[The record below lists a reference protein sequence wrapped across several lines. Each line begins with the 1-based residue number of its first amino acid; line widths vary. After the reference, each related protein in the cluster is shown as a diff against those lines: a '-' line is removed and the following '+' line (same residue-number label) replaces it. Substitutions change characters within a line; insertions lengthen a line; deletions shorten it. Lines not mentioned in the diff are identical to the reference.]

1 MRHVCLVSLNL
12 KPLQNRTE
20 RMLITLD
27 DKELIGLYFDRNEQA
42 VAETQRKFGGYLY
55 TIAHNILGSVQD
67 AEECVNDVLM
77 RLWDHI
83 PPANPEN
90 VYAYFASVARSV
102 ATKRYKMKHAQ
113 KRGGGETTLVL
124 DELHDCCTDPDT
136 VEQHIDRMALQETIT
151 EFLETLKPE
160 QQTIFVQRYWYVCP
174 IEDIAE
180 DLGISRSKVSVTL
193 MRTRQ
198 KLRKH
203 LEQEGF
209 L

>member
-1 MRHVCLVSLNL
+1 M
-12 KPLQNRTE
+12 
-20 RMLITLD
+20 D
-27 DKELIGLYFDRNEQA
+27 DTELIRLFASRSERAISETEQKYGIRCRRF
-42 VAETQRKFGGYLY
+42 AERIL
-55 TIAHNILGSVQD
+55 HNPED

-113 KRGGGETTLVL
+113 KRGGGETMLVL

-136 VEQHIDRMALQETIT
+136 VEQHIDRIALQETIT

-160 QQTIFVQRYWYVCP
+160 QQTIFVQRYWYVCS